1 MDGRVFRK
9 WYFVGGLVV
18 SSVGCVHSTTPD
30 NSGMLKS
37 ASSGG
42 TNTSIW
48 GKNAQASTTTTV
60 AGMGD
65 VVPIA
70 PPKKPGTGLLPDTE
84 VQFANTH
91 VEVALAEP
99 PPNNRDELLDMAR
112 IRYQR
117 ALKQD
122 PKHKGALIGSAR
134 MYAKI
139 GDREKAVASYKAYF
153 NAYPKDVD
161 AVHELAIVHA
171 RWGDLT
177 GAVTWSEAAVRA
189 DPDNRTYRKTLGFCL
204 ARAGQWEKGFEVLC
218 RVMPQAQARHNL
230 AGLMDQMGYT
240 DASRQQLQ
248 LAIQTDP
255 NFAPAREFLAE
266 LDQTSPTPAA
276 PGPPAPPSNPIR
288 QVSGSLVQQ

>member
-9 WYFVGGLVV
+9 WYIFSGLLA
-18 SSVGCVHSTTPD
+18 STIGCVHSTTPD
-30 NSGMLKS
+30 NSGTMNS
-37 ASSGG
+37 AQSGG
-42 TNTSIW
+42 SSSIW
-48 GKNAQASTTTTV
+48 NRSSQSSPTSVPGV
-60 AGMGD
+60 GD
-65 VVPIA
+65 VVGTMPA
-70 PPKKPGTGLLPDTE
+70 KKPGTGLLPDTE

-91 VEVALAEP
+91 VEVALTEP

-122 PKHKGALIGSAR
+122 PKHKGALLGSAR

-139 GDREKAVASYKAYF
+139 GDREKAVAGYKAYF
-153 NAYPKDVD
+153 HVYPKDVE

-171 RWGDLT
+171 RWGDLP
-177 GAVTWSEAAVRA
+177 GAVTWSEAAVKA

-218 RVMPQAQARHNL
+218 RVMPEAQARHNL

-255 NFAPAREFLAE
+255 NFAPAKEFLAE
-266 LDQTSPTPAA
+266 LDQTTQTPT
-276 PGPPAPPSNPIR
+276 PPAPPAQPANPIR
-288 QVSGSLVQQ
+288 QVSGSVVQQ